1 MLLMENK
8 QHWRQVDILK
18 CMQDYSVQSCYFN
31 HCNNFELF
39 RDNVQL
45 ELFSL
50 EAVTA
55 PEAPTEN
62 ERSGYTPGVHIPFSV
77 HNLTL
82 ERNRIM
88 LAFR

>member
-18 CMQDYSVQSCYFN
+18 CMLDYSVLSCYFN
-31 HCNNFELF
+31 HHNKFELF
-39 RDNVQL
+39 RDNLHQL

-50 EAVTA
+50 EVVTA

-77 HNLTL
+77 T
-82 ERNRIM
+82 
-88 LAFR
+88 